1 MTQDQATEE
10 EQVAEGSTTLPGEK
24 SLEQV
29 LAEKQLLK
37 DQKAAEKQAEKDRKI
52 ADKAQIKA
60 DKEAAKAKKEAAK
73 AGGEQPAAEEKP
85 AKVKDERHG
94 VTRPGSGVTLD
105 VWIKADELS
114 KKIGAAV
121 DRATLT
127 EVLRGAIE
135 IGTIHTQ
142 YGRWRKYY
150 GLSETRDA
158 RRDRLAKIREAKDQ
172 AKAQEK
178 QEKDAERAR
187 QLAATQQAVQQEQ
200 ASETSK

>member
-1 MTQDQATEE
+1 MTQELEQE
-10 EQVAEGSTTLPGEK
+10 EQTAEGSTTLPGEK
-24 SLEQV
+24 PLEQV
-29 LAEKQLLK
+29 L
-37 DQKAAEKQAEKDRKI
+37 AEKQAEKDRKAAEKQAEKNRKA

-60 DKEAAKAKKEAAK
+60 DKEAKKAAGKAAPTDGEPSENKSAKT
-73 AGGEQPAAEEKP
+73 
-85 AKVKDERHG
+85 KDERNG

-158 RRDRLAKIREAKDQ
+158 RRDRLAKIREAKET

-178 QEKDAERAR
+178 AEKDQQRAQ
-187 QLAATQQAVQQEQ
+187 QLAAVNQENQQESAEQ
-200 ASETSK
+200 SSK